1 MLVDTKRFGPIE
13 VSVDQVLEFPEGLIG
28 FPHLHRFVAI
38 NLDGPDRWL
47 TWFQSVEEPAVG
59 FVTLDPKAVFPDYNP
74 LFYPKDLAGFDSSSP
89 DNLVVLAVVTVP
101 RDVRK
106 MTANLQAP
114 LVLDPIKRLGKQVI
128 VASTEYTTK
137 HYVFAALQT
146 LVRRTG

>member
-1 MLVDTKRFGPIE
+1 MQVDTKKFGSIE
-13 VSVDQVLEFPEGLIG
+13 VNTDQVLQFPEGLIG
-28 FPHLHRFVAI
+28 FPHLHRFVVI

-59 FVTLDPKAVFPDYNP
+59 FVTLDPTAVFPDYDP
-74 LFYPKDLAGFDSSSP
+74 LFCPKDLADLEPSSP
-89 DNLVVLAVVTVP
+89 GNLVVLAVVTVP
-101 RDVRK
+101 RDIRK

-114 LVLDPIKRLGKQVI
+114 LVLNPIKRLGKQVI